1 MLFLRD
7 FVELVTAPPGNLV
20 YHLVT
25 LFAIQL
31 ILGVAVGHWN
41 RHRRDPAAIRLLVTG
56 IGFACARTLLMLIA
70 VLDYIGVLS
79 PHVIMPPLERFLDL
93 TTLLLVVWT
102 FLPVLEQHSRL
113 GMTLL
118 LLTLL
123 IAAGAYAAFATL
135 WPQAEAQSIVYNGY
149 WQEVVWESSTL
160 AVLVL
165 ALITGVV
172 WRKDDWSLAVCL
184 FALWLTGHTLQFTA
198 PIAGSHTPG
207 WVRLVNLAALPLLAS
222 LVYRRALRASPAA
235 DGDTAL
241 ELVSILEATRRIE
254 AARDTEIALGLA
266 ASAIARALKADMV
279 AIGFPV
285 TDPARGVRIVAL
297 HPPTGA
303 MLAQQEPMLPAS
315 GYPLLATVLQT
326 GHLQSAYAPRKDPT
340 IAALYSRLGFE
351 RPGPLLA
358 QPLTDSGTLLGVMLV
373 GNPVSQRRWTVRDEQ
388 VVQAMGAAV
397 TASLASARRREAAD
411 RSTELRKA
419 LSEAHRLAQRATEL
433 EAELEHQ
440 NQRVEELTTKLRL
453 REQKAA
459 TQSQATAEAIIWQD
473 EVRELA
479 EARAALEAELAEW
492 QGKAEQLAR
501 SQADLRTQLTQAQ
514 DALQE
519 ARGQAAESV
528 SAAQPI
534 QDSILVS
541 DEQGCVTLVSQGAQH
556 LIGQPRSALMDTPIR
571 LMFSEPLWA
580 QAVSRLSRDEA
591 QAGDIATVTLDLD
604 GQTVRAE
611 LTRLPGTAGWP
622 GTLACLLY
630 PEKGATIQSE
640 MVASLTHELRT
651 PMTSIAGYTDLL
663 LSEAV
668 GIIGEM
674 QRQFLQR
681 VKANIERMGRLLD
694 DLIKVTSIDAGR
706 VSLSPEPVNLV
717 GVIEDALMSLSA
729 QFSERNLAVRLDMP
743 PELPPVHADRDGLYQ
758 ITLNLLSNACQCSKP
773 GTEILIRARLEESG
787 DQIERLPA
795 YLLVS
800 VTDTGDGIAPENQR
814 RVFQRLYR
822 ADNPLIV
829 GLGETGVGLSIAKT
843 LVEAHGGRIWVE
855 SEMGVGSTF
864 SFILPLSS
872 EDESDQ
878 LPEPI
883 PSGPLLQME
892 GEEQG
897 EGAEGE

>member
-1 MLFLRD
+1 MSFLQD
-7 FVELVTAPPGNLV
+7 FVELITAPPGNLV

-41 RHRRDPAAIRLLVTG
+41 RHRHDPAATRLLVTG

-70 VLDYIGVLS
+70 VLGYIGVLS
-79 PHVIMPPLERFLDL
+79 PQVIMPPLERFLDL

-102 FLPVLEQHSRL
+102 FLPVLERHSQL

-118 LLTLL
+118 IFTLL
-123 IAAGAYAAFATL
+123 VAAGAYAAFATL

-149 WQEVVWESSTL
+149 WQDLVWESATM

-165 ALITGVV
+165 ALIAGLV
-172 WRKDDWSLAVCL
+172 WRKGDWSLAVCL
-184 FALWLTGHTLQFTA
+184 FILWLTGHTMQFTT

-207 WVRLVNLAALPLLAS
+207 WVRLANLAALPLLAS

-235 DGDTAL
+235 DGNTGL

-254 AARDTEIALGLA
+254 VARDTEVALGLA

-285 TDPARGVRIVAL
+285 TDPARGIRIVAL

-303 MLAQQEPMLPAS
+303 MLAQQEPMLSAS
-315 GYPLLATVLQT
+315 GHPLLATALQT
-326 GHLQSAYAPRKDPT
+326 GHLQSAYAPRKNPT
-340 IAALYSRLGFE
+340 IADLYSRLGFE

-358 QPLTDSGTLLGVMLV
+358 QPLTDSGTLLGVMLI
-373 GNPVSQRRWTVRDEQ
+373 GNPVSQRRWAVRDEQ
-388 VVQAMGAAV
+388 IVQAMGAAV
-397 TASLASARRREAAD
+397 TVSLVSARRRVATD
-411 RSTELRKA
+411 RSPELQKT

-440 NQRVEELTTKLRL
+440 NQRVKELTTKLRL
-453 REQKAA
+453 REQEAA
-459 TQSQATAEAIIWQD
+459 TQSQTTAEAIIWQD

-479 EARAALEAELAEW
+479 GVRAALEADLAEW
-492 QGKAEQLAR
+492 QEKAEQLAS
-501 SQADLRTQLTQAQ
+501 SQADLRTQLTRAQ

-519 ARGQAAESV
+519 AQSQAVESV
-528 SAAQPI
+528 SVAQPA
-534 QDSILVS
+534 QGGILVS
-541 DEQGCVTLVSQGAQH
+541 DEQGSVTLVSQGAQY
-556 LIGQPRSALMDTPIR
+556 LIGQPRSALMGTPIQNI
-571 LMFSEPLWA
+571 FSEPLWT
-580 QAVSRLSRDEA
+580 QAVSRLSRGEA
-591 QAGDIATVTLDLD
+591 QAGDSATVTLDID

-611 LTRLPGTAGWP
+611 FTRLPDTAGWP

-630 PEKGATIQSE
+630 PEEGATVQSE
-640 MVASLTHELRT
+640 MVASLTNELRT

-694 DLIKVTSIDAGR
+694 DLIKVTSIDAGQ
-706 VSLSPEPVNLV
+706 VSLSPEPINLV
-717 GVIEDALMSLSA
+717 AVIEDALMSLSA
-729 QFSERNLAVRLDMP
+729 QFGERNLAVRLDMP
-743 PELPPVHADRDGLYQ
+743 SELPPVYADRDSLYQ
-758 ITLNLLSNACQCSKP
+758 IALNLLSNASQCSKV
-773 GTEILIRARLEESG
+773 GTEILISARLEEG
-787 DQIERLPA
+787 ADQIERLPA

-800 VTDTGDGIAPENQR
+800 VTDTGGGITPEDQR

-822 ADNPLIV
+822 ADNPLIA

-855 SEMGVGSTF
+855 SEMGVSSTF

-883 PSGPLLQME
+883 PSLPQVE
-892 GEEQG
+892 GGEQG
-897 EGAEGE
+897 EDAEGEG